1 MGASALK
8 IKNNKKYKK
17 YYGIRA
23 RLSNNFNYVE
33 QQGQLFW
40 ITVIARCEM
49 LSWRLRM

>member
-23 RLSNNFNYVE
+23 RLSNNLNNRDNFS
-33 QQGQLFW
+33 G
-40 ITVIARCEM
+40 
-49 LSWRLRM
+49 